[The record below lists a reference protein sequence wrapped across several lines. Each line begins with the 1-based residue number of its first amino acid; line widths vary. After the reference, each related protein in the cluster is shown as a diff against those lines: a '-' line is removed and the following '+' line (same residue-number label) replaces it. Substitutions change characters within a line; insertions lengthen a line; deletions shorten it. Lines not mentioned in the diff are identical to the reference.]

1 MGEASATKKVS
12 FFKGVKGE
20 FKKIIWPNFSTLSKQ
35 TTTVIV
41 VSLVI
46 GGIVAVIDFLFNK
59 GVFYLLNNL

>member
-1 MGEASATKKVS
+1 MGEASATKKVG

-20 FKKIIWPNFSTLSKQ
+20 FNKIIWPNFNTLTKQ

-46 GGIVAVIDFLFNK
+46 GGIIAVIDFLFNK

>member
-1 MGEASATKKVS
+1 MGEASATKKVG

-20 FKKIIWPNFSTLSKQ
+20 FRKIIWPNFSTLSKQ

-46 GGIVAVIDFLFNK
+46 GGIIAGIDLVFNK
-59 GVFYLLNNL
+59 GIFYLINNL